1 MIGQARLDI
10 LTPNVSKTIEPI
22 DSVPALEAQRNSLDD
37 AHLEFMHA
45 DKNQAEN
52 LQKRNDPSPTD
63 CFDSLR
69 PVHQE

>member
-45 DKNQAEN
+45 DKN
-52 LQKRNDPSPTD
+52 
-63 CFDSLR
+63 
-69 PVHQE
+69 